1 MVELASSE
9 GLPAIAE
16 RITAH
21 IEGLQGELLPQG
33 PRRILDPI
41 CEQNQAEPNAR
52 ISRFNRLEY
61 ALPER
66 YDGSREIPD
75 AEIETYGATVLG
87 AQSGRGAADLIAAAH
102 RAGPFGTPGRDSELK
117 FARTAQGI
125 ADAYGFYDPDP
136 DDPTQRP
143 RRLYVKLIV
152 HLRDLRGPRG
162 EELLA
167 AYAEIDCDGII
178 AAIAGFHDDAIDEE
192 ILEGASWLFELR
204 RRAEKPVFSSAP
216 GELGLPLVQH
226 GLDGV
231 HVPVDARP
239 RVPWPHRSSNA
250 VRLKRCFHPDLLGE
264 LVDQPLGAGQ
274 SHAHALFAELGCG
287 CARHPPLELPPAGLV
302 RTEHTLVSRA
312 KLAALSDSALERR
325 LARAEELVIDHRL
338 GEINLA
344 GWELVAEAARA
355 TRRADE
361 ERRTG

>member
-226 GLDGV
+226 GST
-231 HVPVDARP
+231 ACTS
-239 RVPWPHRSSNA
+239 RSTPGPA
-250 VRLKRCFHPDLLGE
+250 FLGRI
-264 LVDQPLGAGQ
+264 G
-274 SHAHALFAELGCG
+274 
-287 CARHPPLELPPAGLV
+287 PPTPC
-302 RTEHTLVSRA
+302 
-312 KLAALSDSALERR
+312 ALSAAFTPISSASSLTS
-325 LARAEELVIDHRL
+325 RL
-338 GEINLA
+338 GRVKATLMHCSPSWA
-344 GWELVAEAARA
+344 AAARA
-355 TRRADE
+355 ILRSNFPPPAWYVRSTPWFRGRSSRPCPTPRLNGAW
-361 ERRTG
+361 RGPRNSSSTIGSAR